1 MLVSNPAV
9 SKSASPHSGA
19 GGSDG
24 PPRLVG
30 YSGQYTLLTPVRT
43 ARLTPFRTADGETI
57 DLSWFRGKVVLLN
70 FWATWCPPCVRE
82 MPSLNRLSAE
92 MDSAGLA
99 VVPVAID
106 PDGLSSVTAFYE
118 DHGLDHLA
126 IHLDP
131 DRRTAYLYAGNPN
144 NAEFA
149 LYGLPIS
156 YLIDR
161 QGRVRGYI
169 AGAVD
174 WDSAPARDLIR
185 YYTGGP
191 ALPGAQQP

>member
-1 MLVSNPAV
+1 MVVGAV
-9 SKSASPHSGA
+9 VVILAACTMASWGLGA

-30 YSGQYTLLTPVRT
+30 YSGQYTLLTPVR

-57 DLSWFRGKVVLLN
+57 DLSHFRGKVVLLN

-82 MPSLNRLSAE
+82 MPSLNRLAAE
-92 MDSAGLA
+92 MDSDELA

-106 PDGLSSVTAFYE
+106 RAGLPSVTPFYH

-126 IHLDP
+126 MYLDS
-131 DRRTAYLYAGNPN
+131 DLRTAYLYAGNPN

-156 YLIDR
+156 YLIDQ

-174 WDSAPARDLIR
+174 WDSDAAKGLIR
-185 YYTGGP
+185 YYTR
-191 ALPGAQQP
+191 QIES